1 MFDKDYLEEQA
12 PVLSLIGSSLIDNPM
27 WSLKLLD
34 TMSSRLLLPMYRQ
47 ERDNAPNLS
56 QSIAYAEIVVD
67 KCNGGFEDL
76 LMLAHM
82 LSKAN
87 HVRDALY
94 RIDKAIVMKPDDP
107 ECHRFRASILERMG
121 QFWSAREA
129 IKLAISLSRDKGDLA
144 VDLNRINTS
153 YYLRRLGLLRFRKFL
168 KSA

>member
-1 MFDKDYLEEQA
+1 MFNKEYLEEQA
-12 PVLSLIGSSLIDNPM
+12 SVLSLVANSLVNNPT
-27 WSLKLLD
+27 WSLKLLE
-34 TMSSRLLLPMYRQ
+34 TISTRLLLPLYRA

-56 QSIAYAEIVVD
+56 QGIAYAEMVVD
-67 KCNGGFEDL
+67 KCNGEFEDL

-82 LSKAN
+82 LSNAN

-107 ECHRFRASILERMG
+107 ACHRFRASILERMD

-129 IKLAISLSRDKGDLA
+129 IRLAISLSADNADLV

-153 YYLRRLGLLRFRKFL
+153 YYLRRLGLLRLRKFF